1 MQAVR
6 LQARGLCF
14 FCEWPEAED
23 PLLEDASAMNR

>member
-14 FCEWPEAED
+14 FCEGPDAED
-23 PLLEDASAMNR
+23 PMLEDAGATNR